1 MPAMP
6 RYRAV
11 MDTNVLYAGLRSR
24 EGASFQLLRLL
35 RTGQWTLLLSNTAAT
50 EYEEILLREATM
62 LGITQEET
70 SKLLDDLCVLAE
82 RWHHSGCWQPLLSDP
97 DDEAFAQ
104 LASESKADYLVT
116 HNQRH
121 YEPIQQ
127 HGIRVVTPKA
137 FLDTVRAGT

>member
-82 RWHHSGCWQPLLSDP
+82 RWHLSGCWQPLLSDP